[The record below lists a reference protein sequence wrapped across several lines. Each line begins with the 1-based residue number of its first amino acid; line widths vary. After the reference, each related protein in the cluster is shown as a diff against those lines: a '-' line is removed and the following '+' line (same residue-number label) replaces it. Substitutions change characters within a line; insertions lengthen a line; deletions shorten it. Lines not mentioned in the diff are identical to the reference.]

1 MSGLIVFVVGVVV
14 VVLVVAALW
23 IADHER
29 YYD

>member
-14 VVLVVAALW
+14 VMLVIAALW

-29 YYD
+29 YVD